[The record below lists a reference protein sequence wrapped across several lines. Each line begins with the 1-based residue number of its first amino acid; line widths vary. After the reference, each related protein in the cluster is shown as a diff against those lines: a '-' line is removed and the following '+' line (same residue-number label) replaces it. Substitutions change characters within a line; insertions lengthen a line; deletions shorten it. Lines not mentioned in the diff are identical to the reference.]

1 MRKRKCIFFIKM
13 EVVEEVLEC
22 IKEIHQKKKK
32 ADLHTIINKMKD
44 FAPNDIKEILKSLC
58 DKNILVTTQRNGTDS
73 YIFTKNDKIEKETET
88 DDNDEDNKDEDE
100 YIEVV
105 NASTQSENLLEE
117 EIAAGV
123 KKCFT

>member
-1 MRKRKCIFFIKM
+1 M
-13 EVVEEVLEC
+13 EFVEEVLEC

-44 FAPNDIKEILKSLC
+44 FAPNDIKGILKSLC

-117 EIAAGV
+117 EIESFGRFNNFKV
-123 KKCFT
+123 LTL